1 MSLAAGLRS
10 GALSLHRWA
19 LLRTTQAHTRKRP
32 MNQPPRRGEELPLE
46 ELDGLPD
53 WNAQAWQAIQVRDSK
68 NVPAQ
73 QLPGYVAG
81 LSRPELT
88 ALRAALALVKSLVQ
102 RLNERV
108 G

>member
-1 MSLAAGLRS
+1 
-10 GALSLHRWA
+10 
-19 LLRTTQAHTRKRP
+19 

-53 WNAQAWQAIQVRDSK
+53 WNAQAWQAIQVRDAK

-88 ALRAALALVKSLVQ
+88 ALRAALGHRPADVAVRAAIAAELAQ
-102 RLNERV
+102 RSR
-108 G
+108 